1 MNVTFLDWHHLT
13 GPALQALDRERTIVL
28 VSCSPLEVHGPH
40 LPLFADIRQGEGLLE
55 RAVERLAEL
64 RNEKLTCVRLPWVW
78 MATDVLPHVGSIHFE
93 PSTVARVVE
102 ELGASLGRQG
112 FKHVWIG
119 NFHGGP
125 RHILALEMGAVRAW
139 KKTGVGMISVF
150 SLLVARLTGG
160 SSDLASLLGGIG
172 GITREDLKG
181 DSHGGLVETAMLL
194 HLAGSHVDA
203 AYDKLPPRSL
213 ELELEARG
221 DAPLQKGEKATV
233 PELVR
238 GFPLKARYFE
248 RETYAGAPARAT
260 ADVGRQYLDRIA
272 IEAASALNEVYSG
285 TRSPG
290 DCHSPLWPLRHVMM
304 STTVGKIFDR
314 FARTRPPPV

>member
-1 MNVTFLDWHHLT
+1 MGVTVLDWHHLT
-13 GPALQALDRERTIVL
+13 GPALQALDRKRTIVV

-40 LPLFADIRQGEGLLE
+40 LPLFADIRQGEGLLTRGLE
-55 RAVERLAEL
+55 LLAEM
-64 RNEKLTCVRLPWVW
+64 RNENLTCVRLPWMW

-102 ELGASLGRQG
+102 ELGTSLGRQG
-112 FKHVWIG
+112 FRHVWIG

-125 RHILALEMGAVRAW
+125 RHILALELGAERAW

-150 SLLVARLTGG
+150 SLLVQRLTGG

-194 HLAGSHVDA
+194 HLAGRHVDPG
-203 AYDKLPPRSL
+203 YEKLPRRSI
-213 ELELEARG
+213 ELELEERG
-221 DAPLQKGEKATV
+221 AAPLQKGEKATV

-248 RETYAGAPARAT
+248 RETYAGDPSRAN
-260 ADVGRQYLDRIA
+260 ADVGQQYLDRIA
-272 IEAASALNEVYSG
+272 AEAASALDEVYSG
-285 TRSPG
+285 ARAPN

-314 FARTRPPPV
+314 IARTRPSPV